1 MPRGLKGNSPLGLT
15 AICRITPE
23 KQLSK
28 VLRFGDVL
36 TNFVR
41 LIGFAGISQQML
53 KLGSTSHSQCPFN
66 TTKDRCFF
74 SVLRRETLCTLEN
87 LP

>member
-1 MPRGLKGNSPLGLT
+1 MPPKPKGIHPLGLT

-41 LIGFAGISQQML
+41 LIGFAGISQQ
-53 KLGSTSHSQCPFN
+53 KLGRTSQIQADQRIS
-66 TTKDRCFF
+66 R
-74 SVLRRETLCTLEN
+74 
-87 LP
+87 